1 MKAKLTEA
9 ELSHI
14 IAWAWADDISFDR
27 IKREIG
33 LSEGEVI
40 AIMRG
45 NLKRGSFKVWRE
57 RVSGR
62 KAKHERKSVV
72 ENQNSGQFNLRLAT
86 EPNASGHE

>member
-1 MKAKLTEA
+1 MKILAVLIRSFIQNVDIAMKPKLSEA

-33 LSEGEVI
+33 LSESEVI

-45 NLKRGSFKVWRE
+45 NLKSRSFKLWRE

-62 KAKHERKSVV
+62 KTKHEGK
-72 ENQNSGQFNLRLAT
+72 LRL
-86 EPNASGHE
+86 PS